1 MTKIKNILATKII
14 VLNSTLS
21 LLCFGHN
28 IESGAALA
36 APAAPPPTALF
47 TELWTVVSNI
57 QQNILMCLGYS

>member
-36 APAAPPPTALF
+36 APAAPPPTALWICIQ
-47 TELWTVVSNI
+47 LVS
-57 QQNILMCLGYS
+57 